1 VVICEAAHGEVINM
15 DVESNQTSEI
25 PESPITLEHIKHRI
39 VVMSGKGGVGKSTV
53 AANLAL
59 ALGRR
64 GYSVGL
70 LDVDIHGPTIPK
82 MLGVE
87 DEKPQVENN
96 KLVPVK
102 VSENIKL
109 ISIAFMLP
117 EKDSPIVW
125 RGPMKSG
132 VIRQFI
138 GDVEWGELD
147 YLVVDLPPGTG
158 DEPLSI
164 AQTIPESYALI
175 VSTPQDI
182 ALLSVRKSI
191 NFAKL
196 LKMPI
201 AGIVENMSG
210 FVCPHCGEKTDL
222 FKTGGGERAADEF
235 KIPFLGKIPIDPQ
248 IVDSGDEGTPFVLKH
263 GDSKSGK
270 VFEELVSKI
279 EEFVKDVGA

>member
-1 VVICEAAHGEVINM
+1 MRILTKKMISM
-15 DVESNQTSEI
+15 DAESDKISEI
-25 PESPITLEHIKHRI
+25 PVTLERIKHKI

-53 AANLAL
+53 ATNLAL
-59 ALGRR
+59 ALGNR

-87 DEKPQVENN
+87 DEKPAVNNN
-96 KLVPVK
+96 KLVPVR

-109 ISIAFMLP
+109 ISMAFMLP
-117 EKDSPIVW
+117 DKDSPVVW
-125 RGPMKSG
+125 RGPMKIG

-138 GDVEWGELD
+138 EDVDWGELD

-164 AQTIPESYALI
+164 AQMIPESYAVI

-201 AGIVENMSG
+201 VGIVENMGG
-210 FVCPHCGEKTDL
+210 FVCPHCGEKIDL
-222 FKTGGGERAADEF
+222 FKAGGVKSVAEEF
-235 KIPFLGKIPIDPQ
+235 EIPFLGKVPIDPN
-248 IVDSGDEGTPFVLKH
+248 IVESGDAGTPFVLEH
-263 GDSKSGK
+263 GDSSSGK
-270 VFEELVSKI
+270 VFEEMVSMI
-279 EEFVKDVGA
+279 EEFVAKG

>member
-1 VVICEAAHGEVINM
+1 M
-15 DVESNQTSEI
+15 DAESDKISEI
-25 PESPITLEHIKHRI
+25 PVTLERIKHKI

-53 AANLAL
+53 ATNLAL
-59 ALGRR
+59 ALGNR

-87 DEKPQVENN
+87 DEKPAVNNN
-96 KLVPVK
+96 KLVPVR

-109 ISIAFMLP
+109 ISMAFMLP
-117 EKDSPIVW
+117 DKDSPVVW
-125 RGPMKSG
+125 RGPMKIG

-138 GDVEWGELD
+138 EDVDWGELD

-164 AQTIPESYALI
+164 AQMIPESYAVI

-201 AGIVENMSG
+201 VGIVENMGG
-210 FVCPHCGEKTDL
+210 FVCPHCGEKIDL
-222 FKTGGGERAADEF
+222 FKAGGVKSVAEEF
-235 KIPFLGKIPIDPQ
+235 EIPFLGKVPIDPN
-248 IVDSGDEGTPFVLKH
+248 IVESGDAGTPFVLEH
-263 GDSKSGK
+263 GDSSSGK
-270 VFEELVSKI
+270 VFEEMVSMI
-279 EEFVKDVGA
+279 EEFVAKG

>member
-1 VVICEAAHGEVINM
+1 
-15 DVESNQTSEI
+15 
-25 PESPITLEHIKHRI
+25 
-39 VVMSGKGGVGKSTV
+39 MSGKGGVGKSTV
-53 AANLAL
+53 ATNLAL
-59 ALGRR
+59 ALGHR

-87 DEKPQVENN
+87 DEKPAVNNN
-96 KLVPVK
+96 KLVPVR
-102 VSENIKL
+102 VLENIKL
-109 ISIAFMLP
+109 ISMAFMLP
-117 EKDSPIVW
+117 DKDSPVVW
-125 RGPMKSG
+125 RGPMKIG

-138 GDVEWGELD
+138 EDVDWGELD
-147 YLVVDLPPGTG
+147 FVVDLPPGTS

-164 AQTIPESYALI
+164 AQMIPESNALI

-222 FKTGGGERAADEF
+222 FKAGGCESAADEF
-235 KIPFLGKIPIDPQ
+235 EIPFLGNVPIDPK
-248 IVDSGDEGTPFVLKH
+248 IVESGDEGTPFVLKH

-270 VFEELVSKI
+270 VFEDLVSKI
-279 EEFVKDVGA
+279 EEFVKDVGV